1 MESLLDFRMAQTLTT
16 EAALGLH
23 SQHPDRQIEILR
35 KDSRPALNSK
45 KMVGKFMMSLSRG
58 KHG

>member
-35 KDSRPALNSK
+35 KDSRPALIHEIDRMK
-45 KMVGKFMMSLSRG
+45 WRLR
-58 KHG
+58 